1 MPDKPLPQIRGKIE
15 FRQIHAPFCV
25 KFSRVLRESHAV
37 WERGVAAWFRQGEAA
52 DPAMRDGDACP
63 TKIANHATTGCGAA
77 LTPPQASQTL
87 PASMAE
93 PKENRIAPASGA
105 GLMEKIVSLCKRRGF
120 IYQSSEIYGGINGFW
135 DYGPLGAELKRN
147 VKELWWN
154 AMTRRRDDVV
164 GLEATI
170 IMHPQIWKA
179 SGHVD
184 TFADL
189 MVEDPITNRRFRA
202 DQIDPQSGTIYRFK
216 GAIRNS
222 VISTMVKLKKENP
235 NLPVPIWLEEAFRRE
250 KESDK
255 FKTELTEQLLEC
267 EAEEFFKAGIR
278 LSEAQARELGSLEPF
293 SVLVPDGKPPESAR
307 KTAKQYYTKRGVDSP
322 DLVGPVVREHVEA
335 STKYSPETGAELTE
349 PRPFNLMFKTYVGP
363 IENEDNI
370 AYLRPETAQAIF
382 AQFKNV
388 LETSRQKVPFG
399 IAQVGKAFRNEV
411 TPRNFTFRSREFEQM
426 ELEFFIKPDE
436 VVEAISGKVAGAAEA
451 FGVPPSGGPEP
462 AKAGTPNPEPN
473 WGWEAWLKYWV
484 EERIKF
490 YEAVGLPRESLVEY
504 WQKPEELAH
513 YARATIDI
521 LYKFPFSKRDAQG
534 ELTGEELE
542 GVAARSD
549 FDLSQHERFSGKPM
563 GVFDEELRA
572 AWSRPDGIDE
582 AKKKELWQRYHDA
595 RLKYLMQMGVEQ
607 AKAEKEAREDADGLA
622 KGQYIPHVIEPSAG
636 VDRLILALICN
647 AYHEDRM
654 PDEKGRLETRVLL
667 KFHPR
672 VAPIKVAVLPLLK
685 NKPELVKKAQEV
697 RDLLRPHMNVFYD
710 DAGAIGRRYRR
721 QDEAGTPFCVTID
734 FDTLGE
740 KTELKDT
747 VTMRYRDDGRQERI
761 AIGELLNWLLP
772 KIR

>member
-1 MPDKPLPQIRGKIE
+1 
-15 FRQIHAPFCV
+15 
-25 KFSRVLRESHAV
+25 
-37 WERGVAAWFRQGEAA
+37 
-52 DPAMRDGDACP
+52 
-63 TKIANHATTGCGAA
+63 
-77 LTPPQASQTL
+77 
-87 PASMAE
+87 
-93 PKENRIAPASGA
+93 
-105 GLMEKIVSLCKRRGF
+105 MEKIVSLCKRRGF

-154 AMTRRRDDVV
+154 TMTRQRDDVV

-170 IMHPQIWKA
+170 IMSPQIWKA

-184 TFADL
+184 TFS
-189 MVEDPITNRRFRA
+189 DPMIDCKTCKGRFRA
-202 DQIDPQSGTIYRFK
+202 DQTSEIPCLQKPSK
-216 GAIRNS
+216 
-222 VISTMVKLKKENP
+222 MV
-235 NLPVPIWLEEAFRRE
+235 
-250 KESDK
+250 S
-255 FKTELTEQLLEC
+255 EC
-267 EAEEFFKAGIR
+267 HGE
-278 LSEAQARELGSLEPF
+278 
-293 SVLVPDGKPPESAR
+293 
-307 KTAKQYYTKRGVDSP
+307 KTA
-322 DLVGPVVREHVEA
+322 
-335 STKYSPETGAELTE
+335 
-349 PRPFNLMFKTYVGP
+349 PRAFNLMFQTYVGP
-363 IENEDNI
+363 VQDASAV

-411 TPRNFTFRSREFEQM
+411 TPRNYTFRSREFEQM

-436 VVEAISGKVAGAAEA
+436 VVEAICGTVASAAEVGSRVCENA
-451 FGVPPSGGPEP
+451 ESGPRSDETRLQ
-462 AKAGTPNPEPN
+462 AD
-473 WGWEAWLKYWV
+473 WGWEAWHKYWV
-484 EERIKF
+484 EERMAF
-490 YEAVGLPRESLVEY
+490 YEGIGLPRNTLVEY

-513 YARATIDI
+513 YARATVDI
-521 LYKFPFSKRDAQG
+521 LYKFPFSKRDEKG

-542 GVAARSD
+542 GIAARSD

-572 AWSRPDGIDE
+572 AWGKLPKEKQD
-582 AKKKELWQRYHDA
+582 ELWRRYYEN
-595 RLKYLMQMGVEQ
+595 RKKYLVKTGIAVEQ
-607 AKAEKEAREDADGLA
+607 ASKDATEDANSLA

-647 AYHEDRM
+647 AYHEDQM
-654 PDEKGRLETRVLL
+654 PDEKGKLETRVVL

-685 NKPELVKKAQEV
+685 NKPELVKKAQDV
-697 RDLLRPHMNVFYD
+697 RDRLRPYMNVFYD

-740 KTELKDT
+740 KPEQKDT
-747 VTMRYRDDGRQERI
+747 VTVRYRDDGKQERL
-761 AIGELLNWLLP
+761 AIDELLNWLLP